1 MSGSGTEAGTAIVG
15 VAAIGGQG
23 RFVGEAG
30 DDLGIGHG
38 VGFADAE
45 VEQLF
50 LWVSDHSGAF
60 GALDPLELID
70 RGLFQAVA
78 RTADSLCEEVV
89 EVGRHFVGLR
99 CMKIMTKTEEM
110 QKASRA
116 WQRRGQT
123 VALVPTMGALH
134 EGHVALI
141 RRGRKL
147 ADRVVVSAYV
157 NPTQFTS
164 RADYRQYPQ
173 RGAADVQRAREAGA
187 DVLFR
192 PKSLYAKNAS
202 TWVEEMDR
210 SRGRCGG
217 RRAGHFRGVATVVMK
232 LFGIVQPQVAVFGE
246 KDKQQCEVIERMVR
260 DLYGSVRIVQHPT
273 IREKDGLPMSSRN
286 LRLSPLERRVAG
298 RWAKA
303 VREASQAGTSG
314 AVRKLK
320 SLLRGYPDVR
330 LEYAE
335 VVEGQLYGAARVGK
349 IRLIDHRTCRGKS

>member
-1 MSGSGTEAGTAIVG
+1 
-15 VAAIGGQG
+15 
-23 RFVGEAG
+23 VGEVG
-30 DDLGIGHG
+30 DDLGVGHG
-38 VGFADAE
+38 IGFADAE
-45 VEQLF
+45 IEEL
-50 LWVSDHSGAF
+50 LIWVGSAGGAF
-60 GALDPLELID
+60 GALNSLEFID
-70 RGLFQAVA
+70 RSFFEAVA
-78 RTADSLCEEVV
+78 WTADSLSEEVV

-99 CMKIMTKTEEM
+99 CVKIITKTAEM

-116 WQRRGQT
+116 WRRRGQT

-134 EGHVALI
+134 DGHVALI
-141 RRGRKL
+141 RRAGKL

-173 RGAADVQRAREAGA
+173 RGAADVQRAKEAGA

-192 PKSLYAKNAS
+192 PKSLYAKDAS
-202 TWVEEMDR
+202 TWVEEIDR
-210 SRGRCGG
+210 SRGRCGAK
-217 RRAGHFRGVATVVMK
+217 RVGHFRGVATVVMK
-232 LFGIVQPQVAVFGE
+232 LFGIVQPQVALFGE

-260 DLYGSVRIVQHPT
+260 DLFCAVRVVQLPT

-286 LRLSPLERRVAG
+286 LRLSPQERRVAG

-303 VREASQAGTSG
+303 VREASQAGAGRSV
-314 AVRKLK
+314 AKLK
-320 SLLRGYPDVR
+320 FLLWGLPGLR

-335 VVEGQLYGAARVGK
+335 VVEGQLYAAVYLGK

>member
-1 MSGSGTEAGTAIVG
+1 MGGSGTEAGTAIVG
-15 VAAIGGQG
+15 VATVGGQG

-30 DDLGIGHG
+30 DDLGVGHG
-38 VGFADAE
+38 VGFADTKIE
-45 VEQLF
+45 EF
-50 LWVSDHSGAF
+50 LIWVGGAGGAF
-60 GALDPLELID
+60 GALNSLEFID
-70 RGLFQAVA
+70 RGFFEAVA
-78 RTADSLCEEVV
+78 WTADSLGEEVV

-99 CMKIMTKTEEM
+99 FVKIMTKTAEM

-116 WQRRGQT
+116 WRMRGQT

-134 EGHVALI
+134 DGHVALI
-141 RRGRKL
+141 RRAGKL

-192 PKSLYAKNAS
+192 PKSLYAEDAS
-202 TWVEEMDR
+202 TWVEEIDR
-210 SRGRCGG
+210 SRGRCGAK
-217 RRAGHFRGVATVVMK
+217 RVGHFRGVATVVMK

-260 DLYGSVRIVQHPT
+260 DLFCAVRIVQLPT

-298 RWAKA
+298 GWVKA
-303 VREASQAGTSG
+303 VREASQAGAGRSV
-314 AVRKLK
+314 AKLK
-320 SLLRGYPDVR
+320 SLLRGLPGLR

-335 VVEGQLYGAARVGK
+335 VVEGQLYAAVYLGK
-349 IRLIDHRTCRGKS
+349 IRLIDHRPCRRKS